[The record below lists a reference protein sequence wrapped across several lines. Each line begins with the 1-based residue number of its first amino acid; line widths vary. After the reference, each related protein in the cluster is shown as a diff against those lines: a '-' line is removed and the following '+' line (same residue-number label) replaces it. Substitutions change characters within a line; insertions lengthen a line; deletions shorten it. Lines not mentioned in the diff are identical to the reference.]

1 MGLPDKFSEWEH
13 LQDQVRRYHNK
24 EVNKFFKNTNSD
36 NFSTPKEHL
45 KHACLMKDDDTAEMT
60 LLRKL
65 LFEFDAG
72 HAQSLQA
79 PIYGIPVDVYQSD
92 IKFKPQVHLHFLEK
106 YPYIAERTRAVRGR
120 ISFVLMNESSE
131 NYSPSKADA
140 LALDV
145 KREFGNP
152 IFVWEKGKYY
162 YYYRDKDKGYDLRLL
177 VKSKS
182 EGERVAKAVLAI
194 QGHSFNGDLSDY
206 VENSRTYPTNPGN
219 QTIYGKSVPKP
230 IKRQTTDVRFTHAQL
245 LLHGRL
251 KVINLV
257 AAQGTHLKQV
267 LQRLSV
273 A

>member
-1 MGLPDKFSEWEH
+1 MGLPEKFSEWEH

-24 EVNKFFKNTNSD
+24 EVNLFFKNTNSD

-79 PIYGIPVDVYQSD
+79 PIYGIPVNDFQGEVT
-92 IKFKPQVHLHFLEK
+92 FKPQVHLHFQER
-106 YPYIAERTRAVRGR
+106 YPYIADRIRPVRGL
-120 ISFVLMNESSE
+120 ISFRIMNETGGTWNRSKSE
-131 NYSPSKADA
+131 A
-140 LALDV
+140 LAKDI

-152 IFVWEKGKYY
+152 VFVWEKGKYIY
-162 YYYRDKDKGYDLRLL
+162 YYKDTENGYRFQLY

-182 EGERVAKAVLAI
+182 EGERVTKAVLAI
-194 QGHSFNGDLSDY
+194 RGHSFNDDLSDY
-206 VENSRTYPTNPGN
+206 VENNRNYPNNPGN
-219 QTIYGKSVPKP
+219 HTIYGQSVPKP
-230 IKRQTTDVRFTHAQL
+230 IRRPTADVRFRYAQL
-245 LLHGRL
+245 MLHGRT

-257 AAQGTHLKQV
+257 ATPEMGLKEV
-267 LQRLSV
+267 IERLTIV
-273 A
+273 